1 MPESGYSKL
10 FEQFPFGTVA
20 HAHYAVERPELE
32 ELRHY
37 AVKGSRVLLEGPR
50 RIGKTLLVKSAIA
63 EDRLLIVDLKE
74 LTSEEN
80 VVNGMRRAIEQ
91 FTGKELAKT
100 RTTDRTSESKLSFT
114 LGYLRGQSEARSDQ
128 TDLEQLFGEI
138 ERIAQE
144 RVPLIVFF
152 DEIQTLMEFEGGL
165 QIAERLRAL
174 SQHQHQVSYFFA
186 GSNSYL
192 LKKLTAGAKTP
203 FYKQLSRVILQP
215 IDRDVFG
222 KWIQQRL
229 KDHDA
234 GITEE
239 ALEFVFRFARDI
251 PGDVQRVLAEAY
263 ATVKARSCSEPLIDL
278 DVLDFSILRT
288 LSADEPSLDTI
299 VRDLSRN
306 KHMLLL
312 TIAAMLHTDQNH
324 PITGQVVRQAAGI
337 SSPGTIDSTRGSLAQ
352 DGLISQW
359 HDRYQINDPFPEAY
373 LIKQYRL
380 DYDRIVLRLN
390 E

>member
-1 MPESGYSKL
+1 VPESGYSKL

-32 ELRHY
+32 ELRQY
-37 AVKGSRVLLEGPR
+37 AVKGSRILPEGPR

-80 VVNGMRRAIEQ
+80 VVNGMRRAIEK

-100 RTTDRTSESKLSFT
+100 RTTTRKSESKLSFT
-114 LGYLRGQSEARSDQ
+114 LRYLRGQSEAHSDQ
-128 TDLEQLFGEI
+128 TDLKQLFGEI

-165 QIAERLRAL
+165 QIAERLRVL
-174 SQHQHQVSYFFA
+174 SQPQHQVSYFFA

-215 IDRDVFG
+215 IDRD
-222 KWIQQRL
+222 
-229 KDHDA
+229 A

-263 ATVKARSCSEPLIDL
+263 ATVKARSCGEPLIDL

-299 VRDLSRN
+299 VRDLRRN
-306 KHMLLL
+306 KRMLLL

-359 HDRYQINDPFPEAY
+359 HDRYQINDPFPEVY
-373 LIKQYRL
+373 LIKQYHL

>member
-1 MPESGYSKL
+1 MPESGYRKL
-10 FEQFPFGTVA
+10 FEQFPFGTVS

-32 ELRHY
+32 ERHY

-91 FTGKELAKT
+91 FTGKDLAKT
-100 RTTDRTSESKLSFT
+100 RTTIRKSESKLSFT
-114 LGYLRGQSEARSDQ
+114 LRYLRGQSEAHSDQ

-278 DVLDFSILRT
+278 DV
-288 LSADEPSLDTI
+288 
-299 VRDLSRN
+299 RDLSRN
-306 KHMLLL
+306 KRMLLL

-337 SSPGTIDSTRGSLAQ
+337 SSPGTIDSTRGPLAQ

-359 HDRYQINDPFPEAY
+359 HDRYQIDDPFLEAY

-380 DYDRIVLRLN
+380 DCDRIVLRLN

>member
-32 ELRHY
+32 ELRQY
-37 AVKGSRVLLEGPR
+37 AVKGSRILPEGPR

-80 VVNGMRRAIEQ
+80 VVNGMRRAIEK

-100 RTTDRTSESKLSFT
+100 RTTTRKSESKLSFT
-114 LGYLRGQSEARSDQ
+114 LRYLRGQSEAHSDQ
-128 TDLEQLFGEI
+128 TDLKQLFGEI
-138 ERIAQE
+138 GRIAQE

-165 QIAERLRAL
+165 QIAERLRVL
-174 SQHQHQVSYFFA
+174 SQPQHQVSYFFA

-229 KDHDA
+229 KDHDT

-263 ATVKARSCSEPLIDL
+263 ATVKARSCGEPLIDL

-299 VRDLSRN
+299 VRDLRRN
-306 KHMLLL
+306 KRMLLL

-359 HDRYQINDPFPEAY
+359 HDRYQINDPFPEVY
-373 LIKQYRL
+373 LIKQYHL

>member
-1 MPESGYSKL
+1 VPESGYSKL

-32 ELRHY
+32 ELRQY
-37 AVKGSRVLLEGPR
+37 AVKGSRVLPEGPC

-80 VVNGMRRAIEQ
+80 VVNGMRRAIEK

-100 RTTDRTSESKLSFT
+100 RTTTRKSESKLSFT
-114 LGYLRGQSEARSDQ
+114 LRYLRGQSEAHSDQ
-128 TDLEQLFGEI
+128 TDLKQLFGEI
-138 ERIAQE
+138 GRIAQE

-165 QIAERLRAL
+165 QIAERLRVL
-174 SQHQHQVSYFFA
+174 SQPQHQVSYFFA

-222 KWIQQRL
+222 KWIQQGL

-263 ATVKARSCSEPLIDL
+263 ATVKARSCGEPLIDL

-299 VRDLSRN
+299 VRDLRRN
-306 KHMLLL
+306 KRMPLL

-373 LIKQYRL
+373 LIKQYHL